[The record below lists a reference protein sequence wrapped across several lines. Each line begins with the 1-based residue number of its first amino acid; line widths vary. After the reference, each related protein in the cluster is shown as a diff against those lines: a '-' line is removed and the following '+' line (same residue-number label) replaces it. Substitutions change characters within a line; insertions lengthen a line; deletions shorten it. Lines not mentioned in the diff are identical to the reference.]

1 MASGFFYGRNRVS
14 LVPKKITTMKK
25 LTIEFKWAIIFTIAM
40 LCWMLL
46 EKTLGWH
53 GERIADHWWLT
64 LFFAPFAILMYLLA
78 MREKRRRV
86 YGGKMTWLQGFV
98 SGVILSVFVAL
109 LSPLAQYIT
118 HHFITP
124 EYFNNVIEYSVTN
137 DLMTRSKAND
147 YFNINSYMW
156 QAAFGA
162 LGFGVATAAVV
173 AIFVRKK

>member
-1 MASGFFYGRNRVS
+1 
-14 LVPKKITTMKK
+14 
-25 LTIEFKWAIIFTIAM
+25 
-40 LCWMLL
+40 MLL

-53 GERIADHWWLT
+53 KEQIADHWWLT
-64 LFFAPFAILMYLLA
+64 LLFIPFAILMYLLE
-78 MREKRRRV
+78 MREKRRRA
-86 YGGKMTWLQGFV
+86 YAGKITWLQGFV
-98 SGVILSVFVAL
+98 TGVILSVFIAL

-118 HHFITP
+118 HNFITP

-137 DLMTRSKAND
+137 ELMTRTKANE

-162 LGFGVATAAVV
+162 LGFGIATAAVV

>member
-1 MASGFFYGRNRVS
+1 
-14 LVPKKITTMKK
+14 MKK
-25 LTIEFKWAIIFTIAM
+25 LYIELKWAVIFTIAI

-53 GERIADHWWLT
+53 EERIADHQWLT
-64 LFFAPFAILMYLLA
+64 LLFAPFAILMYLLE

-86 YGGKMTWLQGFV
+86 YSGKMTWLQGFI

-118 HHFITP
+118 HEFITP
-124 EYFNNVIEYSVTN
+124 KYFNNVIEYSVTN
-137 DLMTRSKAND
+137 DLMTRTKANE

-156 QAAFGA
+156 QSAFGA
-162 LGFGVATAAVV
+162 LGFGIATAAIV

>member
-1 MASGFFYGRNRVS
+1 
-14 LVPKKITTMKK
+14 
-25 LTIEFKWAIIFTIAM
+25 
-40 LCWMLL
+40 MLL

-53 GERIADHWWLT
+53 EERIADHQWLT
-64 LFFAPFAILMYLLA
+64 LLFAPFAILMYLLE

-86 YGGKMTWLQGFV
+86 YSGKMTWLQGFI

-118 HHFITP
+118 HEFIIP
-124 EYFNNVIEYSVTN
+124 KYFNNVIEYSVTN
-137 DLMTRSKAND
+137 DLMTRTKANE

-156 QAAFGA
+156 QSAFGA
-162 LGFGVATAAVV
+162 LGFGIATAAIV

>member
-1 MASGFFYGRNRVS
+1 M
-14 LVPKKITTMKK
+14 KKIA
-25 LTIEFKWAIIFTIAM
+25 IEFKWSIIFTITM
-40 LCWMLL
+40 LAWMLL
-46 EKTLGWH
+46 EKTFGWH
-53 GERIADHWWLT
+53 EEQISDHWWLT
-64 LFFAPFAILMYLLA
+64 MLFAPFAILVYLLE

-86 YGGKMTWLQGFV
+86 YNGSMTWLQGFL
-98 SGVILSVFVAL
+98 SGVIMSVFVAL

-118 HHFITP
+118 HHYITP

-156 QAAFGA
+156 QAALGA
-162 LGFGVATAAVV
+162 LGFGTITAALV